1 MQASMRQLVDVAG
14 RIRDAPAMN
23 QAIAPTRRQIVRGY
37 LVLPHAVP
45 IVAVMLATAA
55 FAIVAADGWP
65 GFADFAC
72 LLGAM
77 FGAQLAIGAVNE
89 LVDADLDAVAKPEKP
104 IPAGLVSR
112 RGARIVTLTGLLLM
126 ILFSF
131 RFSLAAFLLC
141 ALGAGVGIAYSIWF
155 KRTIWG
161 WVPYLIA
168 LPLIPIW
175 VWSALSSVD
184 PGLFAIYPIG
194 AAAVISV
201 QIAQSLPDLDA
212 DRDSGVRTLA
222 VALGPGRA
230 HLACWAAMLLA
241 ASIAA
246 ACASWLTNHPQRVWI
261 ASLAAAGLVG
271 ANLIIWRWNQRSGIM
286 AAFACMALAAALLGI
301 GWTTALL

>member
-1 MQASMRQLVDVAG
+1 
-14 RIRDAPAMN
+14 MN
-23 QAIAPTRRQIVRGY
+23 QAIAPTRGQIVRGY

-45 IVAVMLATAA
+45 IIAVMLATAA
-55 FAIVAADGWP
+55 FAFVAADGWP

-89 LVDADLDAVAKPEKP
+89 LADADLDAVAKPDKP
-104 IPAGLVSR
+104 IPSGLVSR
-112 RGARIVTLTGLLLM
+112 RGARVVMLTGLLLM
-126 ILFSF
+126 ILCSF
-131 RFSLAAFLLC
+131 RFSLAAFMLC

-161 WVPYLIA
+161 WIPYLIA

-222 VALGPGRA
+222 VRLGPERA
-230 HLACWAAMLLA
+230 HLTCWGSMLLA
-241 ASIAA
+241 AVLAA
-246 ACASWLTNHPQRVWI
+246 SFAPLLVERPSRVWL
-261 ASLAAAGLVG
+261 AALAAALFVATDALLWMRNRHTGV
-271 ANLIIWRWNQRSGIM
+271 M
-286 AAFACMALAAALLGI
+286 AAFPLMALAAAILGV
-301 GWTTALL
+301 GWTLALL

>member
-1 MQASMRQLVDVAG
+1 
-14 RIRDAPAMN
+14 MN
-23 QAIAPTRRQIVRGY
+23 QALAPTRRQIVRGY

-45 IVAVMLATAA
+45 IIAVMLATAA

-89 LVDADLDAVAKPEKP
+89 LVDADLDAVAKPDKP

-112 RGARIVTLTGLLLM
+112 RGARIVTMTGLLLM
-126 ILFSF
+126 VLFSF

-161 WVPYLIA
+161 WIPYLIA

-212 DRDSGVRTLA
+212 DRNSGVRTFA
-222 VALGPGRA
+222 VRLGPQQA
-230 HLACWAAMLLA
+230 HRACWGAMLLA
-241 ASIAA
+241 ALLAA
-246 ACASWLTNHPQRVWI
+246 SFAPLLVEQPSRVW
-261 ASLAAAGLVG
+261 LAALSAAVLVAIDALLWRSNRHAGV
-271 ANLIIWRWNQRSGIM
+271 M
-286 AAFACMALAAALLGI
+286 AAFPLMALAAAILGV
-301 GWTTALL
+301 GWTLALL

>member
-1 MQASMRQLVDVAG
+1 
-14 RIRDAPAMN
+14 MN
-23 QAIAPTRRQIVRGY
+23 QALAPTRRQIVRGY

-45 IVAVMLATAA
+45 IVAVLLATAA

-89 LVDADLDAVAKPEKP
+89 LVDADLDAVAKPDKP
-104 IPAGLVSR
+104 IPSGLVSR
-112 RGARIVTLTGLLLM
+112 RGARIVMLSGLFLM
-126 ILFSF
+126 VLFSF

-161 WVPYLIA
+161 WIPYLIA

-184 PGLFAIYPIG
+184 PALFAIYPIG

-201 QIAQSLPDLDA
+201 QIAQSLPDLNA
-212 DRDSGVRTLA
+212 DQSSGVRTLA
-222 VALGPGRA
+222 VRLGPDRA
-230 HLACWAAMLLA
+230 HLVCWGAMLLA
-241 ASIAA
+241 SLLAA
-246 ACASWLTNHPQRVWI
+246 ICAPPLVEQSSRVWL
-261 ASLAAAGLVG
+261 AALAAAAIVIVNVLLWTRNHRTGV
-271 ANLIIWRWNQRSGIM
+271 M
-286 AAFACMALAAALLGI
+286 AAFPLMALAAAILGV
-301 GWTTALL
+301 GWTLALL